1 MLSCKPNKA
10 VQALHIFVERM
21 ATEEKFHDL
30 VSLRRALDERLKR
43 LEEDLKRMSGDVH
56 AQVEKRKS
64 LARSLDLSRRLIDMY
79 EQVLDSPH
87 WDKVSSPVLVKPE
100 ASTGGMDEG
109 VAFAVPAGEERLLR
123 FEQNRNLYSLHIR
136 RVAADQP
143 GNGENKPAYS
153 VLSFCGG
160 EDKIFFAVDVI
171 EEPTSEGPSYRPL
184 DIRAFLPGNW
194 IKDFLELSEQVAAL
208 KKELELRKKYEP
220 AELNKLKK
228 HFGL

>member
-1 MLSCKPNKA
+1 
-10 VQALHIFVERM
+10 M

-43 LEEDLKRMSGDVH
+43 LEEDLKRVSGDVH

-64 LARSLDLSRRLIDMY
+64 LARSLDLSRRLLDMY

-87 WDKVSSPVLVKPE
+87 WDSATTPKP
-100 ASTGGMDEG
+100 ADPQVQSGGIKEPG
-109 VAFAVPAGEERLLR
+109 LQPAPAPAGEERLLR
-123 FEQNRNLYSLHIR
+123 FDHNRSLYSLHIR
-136 RVAADQP
+136 RDQANDS
-143 GNGENKPAYS
+143 GNGEGKPAATAL
-153 VLSFCGG
+153 VLSFCSG
-160 EDKIFFAVDVI
+160 EDKTLFAVDVI
-171 EEPTSEGPSYRPL
+171 EEQTSDGPTYRST
-184 DIRAFLPGNW
+184 DIKAFLPGNW

-208 KKELELRKKYEP
+208 KKELEIRKKYEP